1 MSEQIA
7 RKSTNKN
14 PDPVISLTR
23 QFNKLMLG
31 NSTLGVK
38 DRPEGGWIKLDG
50 TNPNLTPQ
58 NRKYEL
64 LHYDEEGRKVSR
76 YDRGDRIYQMQV
88 DFCYLIAA
96 VRSAQGRNAAIRQCQ
111 EFINGCKEEL
121 TRI

>member
-31 NSTLGVK
+31 SSTLGVK
-38 DRPEGGWIKLDG
+38 DRPEGGWIKLDRES
-50 TNPNLTPQ
+50 NADPH

-64 LHYDEEGRKVSR
+64 LHYDDDGKKISR
-76 YDRGDRIYQMQV
+76 YDRGDRTYQMQV
-88 DFCYLIAA
+88 DFCYLIGA
-96 VRSAQGRNAAIRQCQ
+96 VKSAQGRNAAIRQCQ
-111 EFINGCKEEL
+111 EFINSCKEEL
-121 TRI
+121 VRA

>member
-38 DRPEGGWIKLDG
+38 DRPEGGWIKLG
-50 TNPNLTPQ
+50 EESANPL

-64 LHYDEEGRKVSR
+64 VQYDDAGKKLSR
-76 YDRGDRIYQMQV
+76 YDRGDRTYQMQV
-88 DFCYLIAA
+88 DFCYFIAA
-96 VRSAQGRNAAIRQCQ
+96 VKSAQGRNAAIRQCQ
-111 EFINGCKEEL
+111 EFINSCKEEL
-121 TRI
+121 VRA

>member
-31 NSTLGVK
+31 KSTLGVK
-38 DRPEGGWIKLDG
+38 DRPEGGWIKLDRDN
-50 TNPNLTPQ
+50 NPDPQ

-64 LHYDEEGRKVSR
+64 LHYDGTGRKMSR
-76 YDRGDRIYQMQV
+76 YDRGDRTYQMQV

-111 EFINGCKEEL
+111 EFINSCREE
-121 TRI
+121 IAVA

>member
-23 QFNKLMLG
+23 QFNKLMFG

-38 DRPEGGWIKLDG
+38 DRPEGGWIKLDREN
-50 TNPNLTPQ
+50 NPDPH

-64 LHYDEEGRKVSR
+64 LHYDEGRKISR
-76 YDRGDRIYQMQV
+76 YDRGDRTYQMQV
-88 DFCYLIAA
+88 DFCYFIAA
-96 VRSAQGRNAAIRQCQ
+96 VKSAQGRNAAIRQCQ
-111 EFINGCKEEL
+111 EFINSCKEEL
-121 TRI
+121 VKA